1 MKNNFRVATSTFVV
15 FTLIIAAL
23 SIGYLVDAREKVKSA
38 EAMTKAASSFL
49 SLLNADQKAKAT
61 FALTDAERMNWH
73 FVPMDRKG
81 LTLKD
86 MNDAQ
91 KSAAM
96 ELLKASLSQ
105 RGNFK
110 ATSIISLEPVL
121 QVIEGPTQKF
131 PRDPG
136 LYYVSIFGDPSKGD
150 WGWRF
155 EGHHLSH
162 NFTVIKGKVVVEAPA
177 FYGTNPA
184 EVFQDIPQKGLRV
197 LGAEEDLGR
206 ALITAFDEKQRKVAI
221 YDAKAPGD
229 MLTFDH
235 KEAKPLEKL
244 GIKASEMNPKQFSM
258 LEKLVE
264 EYVANVPDDVAGAR
278 RAKFKSAKKD
288 EIYFAWSGAIERT
301 DKSYTLD
308 ARDLAPSAARP
319 NLTGKLQGHYY
330 RIQTPTFLIEYN
342 NTQNNSNHIHSVWRD
357 FSGDWGRDLLAE
369 HYQEFPHNQ
378 VASVEK
384 KTK

>member
-1 MKNNFRVATSTFVV
+1 LT
-15 FTLIIAAL
+15 
-23 SIGYLVDAREKVKSA
+23 IGHLVDARGKAKSA
-38 EAMTKAASSFL
+38 EAMSKAASSFL
-49 SLLNADQKAKAT
+49 SLLNAEQKAKAT

-91 KSAAM
+91 KAAAM
-96 ELLKASLSQ
+96 ELLKSSLSQ

-121 QVIEGPTQKF
+121 QVIEGSTRRF

-136 LYYVSIFGDPSKGD
+136 LYYISIFGDPSKGD

-162 NFTVIKGKVVVEAPA
+162 NFTVVKGKAVIEAPA

-184 EVFQDIPQKGLRV
+184 EVFADVPQKGMRV

-206 ALITAFDEKQRKVAI
+206 ALITALDEKQRKVAI

-235 KEAKPLEKL
+235 KEAKPQDKV
-244 GIKASEMNPKQFSM
+244 GITASQLNGKQFAM

-264 EYVANVPDDVAGAR
+264 EYVSNVPDDVASAR
-278 RAKFKSAKKD
+278 RAKFKSAKKE

-308 ARDLAPSAARP
+308 TRDLAPGAARP

-357 FSGDWGRDLLAE
+357 FTGDWGRDLLAE

-378 VASVEK
+378 VASAEK

>member
-1 MKNNFRVATSTFVV
+1 MKNRFRVATSTLVV
-15 FTLIIAAL
+15 FTLVIAAL
-23 SIGYLVDAREKVKSA
+23 GIGYLVDARAKAKSA
-38 EAMTKAASSFL
+38 DAMTKAATSFL
-49 SLLNADQKAKAT
+49 ALLNADQKAKAT

-91 KSAAM
+91 KAAAM
-96 ELLKASLSQ
+96 ELLKSSLSQ

-121 QVIEGPTQKF
+121 QVIEGPTRRF

-136 LYYVSIFGDPSKGD
+136 LYYISIFGDPSKGD

-162 NFTVIKGKVVVEAPA
+162 NFTVVKGKAVIEAPA

-184 EVFQDIPQKGLRV
+184 EVFADVPQKGMRV

-206 ALITAFDEKQRKVAI
+206 ALITALDEKQRKTAI

-235 KEAKPLEKL
+235 REAKPQDKV
-244 GIKASEMNPKQFSM
+244 GIKASELNGKQFSM
-258 LEKLVE
+258 LEKLVD
-264 EYVANVPDDVAGAR
+264 EYVNNVPEDVASAR
-278 RAKFKSAKKD
+278 KAKFKSAKKD

-301 DKSYTLD
+301 DKSYQLD
-308 ARDLAPSAARP
+308 ARDLAPGAARP

-357 FSGDWGRDLLAE
+357 FAGDWGRDLLAE
-369 HYQEFPHNQ
+369 HYQEFHHNQ
-378 VASVEK
+378 VASAEK